1 VADDGVAAEIGGQ
14 LSGTLRVELSMLMF
28 SGGAVPPNPGTVV
41 ATKRIGVLLMLGSA
55 SRSS

>member
-14 LSGTLRVELSMLMF
+14 LSGELRVALSMLM
-28 SGGAVPPNPGTVV
+28 SLGGAVPPNPGTVV
-41 ATKRIGVLLMLGSA
+41 ATKRIGTLLILGSA